1 MDTKQQ
7 LGPGNGHH
15 CMSAL
20 AGLKMGGTGE
30 NRLKAGLV
38 RLRRRLNYRVRVPV
52 GKVVT
57 FP

>member
-20 AGLKMGGTGE
+20 GGSRIENTAE
-30 NRLKAGLV
+30 NRLKAE
-38 RLRRRLNYRVRVPV
+38 LRTHVCRVYA
-52 GKVVT
+52 
-57 FP
+57 